1 MAITMTLNQIKK
13 EFEEAKNPIAQIDI
27 LADLNQT
34 TREEIIIALKT
45 AGVDHRKLP
54 RDRKSNDKSNDKSK
68 EETEAEPA
76 EKPAQ
81 KKAPEKRPALVPRDL
96 FEVRRM
102 IDLLEGIQSAL
113 DHKENVPPE
122 YVEELDAIFF
132 NFKQRRKKQ

>member
-1 MAITMTLNQIKK
+1 MTMTLNQIKK
-13 EFEEAKNPIAQIDI
+13 EFEEAKDPSAQIDI

-34 TREEIIIALKT
+34 TREEIIVALKT
-45 AGVDHRKLP
+45 AGVDGRKLP
-54 RDRKSNDKSNDKSK
+54 RNRKSK
-68 EETEAEPA
+68 EEPVAEEP
-76 EKPAQ
+76 KQ